1 MGHRLV
7 LYGQFL
13 RAWKETRF
21 FSLVPIYS
29 ARLVFLAVSHNHCS
43 IPKSTNSACKRLG
56 KISCSVLA
64 IFNGMFVY
72 LHIAK

>member
-29 ARLVFLAVSHNHCS
+29 ARLVFLAVL
-43 IPKSTNSACKRLG
+43 PKGTNSACKRLG

-64 IFNGMFVY
+64 IFNGMFIY